1 MTSTYVLVPKFVI
14 MTYLMVNNL
23 VLVKTLPYLRSEKG
37 SGEDVLP
44 HDFAAGFAADL
55 QCSHLPT
62 THCDMMNSRS
72 LKARIFLFL
81 RSQYVLIL
89 RYQYMLNLVD

>member
-1 MTSTYVLVPKFVI
+1 MTYVLVPKQLVI
-14 MTYLMVNNL
+14 MTYLMVNNS
-23 VLVKTLPYLRSEKG
+23 VPEKTSLYLRLEKG

-44 HDFAAGFAADL
+44 HDYAAGFAADL

-62 THCDMMNSRS
+62 TLSEMMNSRS
-72 LKARIFLFL
+72 LMARIFLFL